1 MDRSPATTTTSSPSL
16 LVASLSPF
24 PNAICNSS
32 PYFFEL
38 VVVLPSDPA
47 GRRETILNCTGVQAT
62 WGRGTRLSRVYAR
75 ASLRA
80 NRNCG
85 AYRLFLEYSSRV
97 MITRVRLLKY
107 LLFINGCIAITKNN
121 EIKSFERRV

>member
-107 LLFINGCIAITKNN
+107 LLFINGCIAIR
-121 EIKSFERRV
+121 EEQ